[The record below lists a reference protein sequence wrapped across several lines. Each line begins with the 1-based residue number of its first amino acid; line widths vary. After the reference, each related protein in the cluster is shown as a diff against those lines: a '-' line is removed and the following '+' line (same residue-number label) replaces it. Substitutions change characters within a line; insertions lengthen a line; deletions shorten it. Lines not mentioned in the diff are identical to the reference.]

1 MIHLEM
7 GFASLFD
14 FTVKHLGLSE
24 ASAYRRIATMRLV
37 REIPRSK
44 TAWTGALTLTNVAA
58 AHTFFRAEREAGTET
73 NPR

>member
-37 REIPRSK
+37 REIPAIKNSLDGRANPDERCGRSYV
-44 TAWTGALTLTNVAA
+44 LS
-58 AHTFFRAEREAGTET
+58 RREEAGTET